1 MRQLLVCAAF
11 ATLVATAACGSDSNN
26 NSTGTVATFTG
37 TWQGTFDGV
46 VQVTAN
52 ASQTGDSTSGTFT
65 ITYNGHSYPGTFG
78 GTSNPPSLILNAA
91 IGDSTGT
98 YDASYATNDSVFGTF
113 TLDTGNVGS
122 PVEGDLA
129 LKKQ

>member
-11 ATLVATAACGSDSNN
+11 AAAVVATAACGSDSN

-65 ITYNGHSYPGTFG
+65 ISYNGHTYPGTFG
-78 GTSNPPSLILNAA
+78 GTSNPPSLNLNAA
-91 IGDSTGT
+91 IGDSTGMYNAT
-98 YDASYATNDSVFGTF
+98 YITADSVEGQF

-122 PVEGDLA
+122 PVEGDLS